1 MINVFYY
8 VCILNTQRMKKLIA
22 LIASVAVLA
31 VFLPTTFATDIC
43 EAEPLTVRNF
53 NAEITT
59 GVHLRTVSCM
69 MESTVITTLYGG
81 EIVQVF
87 GETDGW
93 FKVRRADGTEGWI
106 WETFLTPTDKVFNPS
121 TPEPEPEPEPYV
133 EPTPEPVEYVAM
145 RDIAGHKYEDAIW
158 YVYNNGIVE
167 GYEDGSYKPDQTIN
181 RAELL
186 KIVVESAF
194 AGEYTN
200 FSATS
205 SGASDVNSDA
215 WYYGYVS
222 FGIGEG
228 IVEGYGDGSFK
239 PANNINFVEALK
251 IVMIGTGYDYEEATP
266 WFKNLVVLASEN
278 NFIPLDVDKFDDEL
292 TRGQVAELITR
303 IKKFQA
309 GELDDYLGAMASAK
323 ITYAMLES

>member
-1 MINVFYY
+1 
-8 VCILNTQRMKKLIA
+8 MKKFIA

-43 EAEPLTVRNF
+43 AAEPLTVRNF
-53 NAEITT
+53 NAEITSA
-59 GVHLRTVSCM
+59 VHLRTVSCM
-69 MESTVITTLYGG
+69 MESTVIVTLTGG
-81 EIVQVF
+81 EIVQVI
-87 GETDGW
+87 GTTEGW
-93 FKVRRADGTEGWI
+93 HKVRRADLTEGWI
-106 WETFLTPTDKVFNPS
+106 WETFLKPTDKIFA
-121 TPEPEPEPEPYV
+121 PEPIATPVPEPTPYV
-133 EPTPEPVEYVAM
+133 EPEPVEYVAM

-194 AGEYTN
+194 AEKYGIFT
-200 FSATS
+200 STS
-205 SGASDVNSDA
+205 SLANDVTSDA
-215 WYYGYVS
+215 WYYKYVT

-266 WFKNLVVLASEN
+266 WFKNLVELASEN

-303 IKKFQA
+303 IKKYQA
-309 GELDDYLGAMASAK
+309 EELDDYLGAMASAK
-323 ITYAMLES
+323 ITYEMLES

>member
-1 MINVFYY
+1 
-8 VCILNTQRMKKLIA
+8 MKKLIA
-22 LIASVAVLA
+22 LIASVAVMA

-81 EIVQVF
+81 EIVHVF

-106 WETFLTPTDKVFNPS
+106 WETFLKETSKPFNPS
-121 TPEPEPEPEPYV
+121 QPEPEPEPYV
-133 EPTPEPVEYVAM
+133 EPEPVAYVAM
-145 RDIAGHKYEDAIW
+145 RDIGGHKYEDAIW
-158 YVYNNGIVE
+158 YVYNNGIVQ

-186 KIVVESAF
+186 KIIVEAKYDNEFEAYDSQSCF
-194 AGEYTN
+194 
-200 FSATS
+200 
-205 SGASDVNSDA
+205 SDVAASQ
-215 WYYGYVS
+215 WYSKYVC
-222 FGIGEG
+222 FGENEY
-228 IVEGYGDGSFK
+228 IVEGYNDGSFK
-239 PANNINFVEALK
+239 PATNVNFVEALK
-251 IVMIGTGYDYEEATP
+251 LAMIGFGMGYEAGEPWYRNIVEEA
-266 WFKNLVVLASEN
+266 SEGN
-278 NFIPLDVDKFDDEL
+278 MIPLDIDKFDDIL

-303 IKKFQA
+303 IMKY
-309 GELDDYLGAMASAK
+309 EDETLEDYLGAMADAK
-323 ITYAMLES
+323 ITYEMLEN

>member
-1 MINVFYY
+1 
-8 VCILNTQRMKKLIA
+8 MKKLIA
-22 LIASVAVLA
+22 LLATVAIIA
-31 VFLPTTFATDIC
+31 VFLPTALATDIC
-43 EAEPLTVRNF
+43 EAEPLTVRNY
-53 NAEITT
+53 NAEITS

-106 WETFLTPTDKVFNPS
+106 WETFLNKTDKAFNPS
-121 TPEPEPEPEPYV
+121 TTPEPEPVPELYV
-133 EPTPEPVEYVAM
+133 EPEPVEYVAM

-158 YVYNNGIVE
+158 YVYNNDIVQ
-167 GYEDGSYKPDQTIN
+167 GYEDGSYKPDQKIN

-186 KIVVESAF
+186 KIIVESAF
-194 AGEYTN
+194 AETYGD
-200 FSATS
+200 FVATS
-205 SGASDVNSDA
+205 SGATDVKSDA

-222 FGIGEG
+222 YGIGQE
-228 IVEGYGDGSFK
+228 IVEGYADGSFK

-251 IVMIGTGYDYEEATP
+251 IVMIGTGYDYEEGNP
-266 WFKNLVVLASEN
+266 WFENLVDLASEN
-278 NFIPLDVDKFDDEL
+278 NFIPLDVDKFGDEL
-292 TRGQVAELITR
+292 TRGQVAEMITR

-309 GELDDYLGAMASAK
+309 EELEEYLGAMFDAK
-323 ITYAMLES
+323 ITYEMLES